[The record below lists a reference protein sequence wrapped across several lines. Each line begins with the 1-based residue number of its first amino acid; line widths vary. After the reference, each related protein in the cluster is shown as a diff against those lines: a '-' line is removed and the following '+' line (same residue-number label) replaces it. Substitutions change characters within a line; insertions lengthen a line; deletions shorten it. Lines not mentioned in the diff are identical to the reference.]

1 MIEPTDE
8 MVTAAAEV
16 IEEECV
22 RRRGH
27 DLGTIHRD
35 DIVRAGLAAV
45 LALVERRWQEQYG
58 DAFQA
63 GWWRGQHE
71 LCPRCGVELEREVN
85 PPTQEL
91 EKPRWRCNRTS
102 RCIREDG
109 HTGPHAFTGLDPQ

>member
-1 MIEPTDE
+1 MIELTDE

-45 LALVERRWQEQYG
+45 LALVERDYRIELRPPWER
-58 DAFQA
+58 AACPTCEATTRA
-63 GWWRGQHE
+63 GEISGRRAVDFGE
-71 LCPRCGVELEREVN
+71 
-85 PPTQEL
+85 
-91 EKPRWRCNRTS
+91 
-102 RCIREDG
+102 
-109 HTGPHAFTGLDPQ
+109 GPQWCDDEWHDHGGEP